1 MSYQFQVLAVV
12 RENFSLVLL
21 SLPLILLFW
30 YLWTA
35 FRSPLRQYPGPL
47 LAKWTNLWRLYHV
60 STGNSHQVFHDLH
73 KKYGPIV
80 RLGPNL
86 LDLDYPELIKT
97 IYNIQGNWKKTE
109 MYHGS
114 SAKAEGKIIY
124 NLFSETNQHEHSRQK
139 RPIAKLYSATG
150 VLALETH
157 MDQMIQKLCEVLATQ
172 SSDKTGEGKVL
183 DLGEWLLYFA
193 WDLVG
198 EITFSQPIGY
208 LDKGHDF
215 DGTLANADQTMDY
228 FAMVA
233 QMPFLD
239 YIFDKNPVCKFFGP
253 PGFATITQISIRHL
267 LDRYAGKD
275 GSYHDASQPDYLDHF
290 IEAKKLHPDI
300 VDDAQ
305 IISYLMIN
313 MIAGADTTAITMRAV
328 FYYAL
333 KDPAI
338 WTRLE
343 DEVLGSPQQHHHHH
357 HDATPLSLKDARRL
371 PYLDAVIREAMR
383 IHPGVGM
390 SLERYVP
397 PEGLRLP
404 NGQYVPAGSVVGIN
418 PWVVHRNPAVFG
430 ADPDMFKPERWLRDD
445 ARGETE
451 DAYQSRLRRM
461 NQADL
466 TFGAGSR
473 VCIGKHISTMEVL
486 KVIPSL
492 ISQFRFEL
500 DDPKKEWNVVNSFF
514 VRQTGLKVR
523 IQRR

>member
-1 MSYQFQVLAVV
+1 MGK
-12 RENFSLVLL
+12 NISLIFL

-30 YLWTA
+30 YSWAT

-47 LAKWTNLWRLYHV
+47 LARWTNLWRLYHV
-60 STGNSHQVFHDLH
+60 STGNSHQIFHDLH
-73 KKYGPIV
+73 KKYGPVV

-114 SAKAEGKIIY
+114 SAKVEGKIIY
-124 NLFSETNQHEHSRQK
+124 NLFSETDQHEHSRQK
-139 RPIAKLYSATG
+139 RPVAKLYSATG
-150 VLALETH
+150 VLAVESH
-157 MDQMIQKLCEVLATQ
+157 MDQMIQKLCEVLTARTN
-172 SSDKTGEGKVL
+172 GEKSKGEAL

-208 LDKGHDF
+208 LDEGRDF

-228 FAMVA
+228 FALVS
-233 QMPFLD
+233 QIPFLD
-239 YIFDKNPVCKFFGP
+239 YVFDKNPVCKFFGP
-253 PGFATITQISIRHL
+253 PGFATITQISLRHL

-275 GSYHDASQPDYLDHF
+275 GSYHDSSQPDYLDHF

-328 FYYAL
+328 FYYGL
-333 KDPAI
+333 KNPAV
-338 WTRLE
+338 WARLE
-343 DEVLGSPQQHHHHH
+343 DEVLASSQHRP
-357 HDATPLSLKDARRL
+357 DKTSPLSLKEARRL

-404 NGQYVPAGSVVGIN
+404 NGQFVPAGCVVGIN
-418 PWVVHRNPAVFG
+418 PWVVHRNAAVFG
-430 ADPDMFKPERWLRDD
+430 ADPDAFRPERWLRDYE
-445 ARGETE
+445 GEETE
-451 DAYQSRLRRM
+451 ETYQTRLRRM

-486 KVIPSL
+486 KVVPSL

-500 DDPKKEWNVVNSFF
+500 DDPTSEWNVVNSFF